1 MAKVIIYPIDPE
13 MNALHRLAQQQFR
26 PIKSQT
32 VLIIRNEPRQPR
44 TVAKR
49 PVGNATVLLVNSV
62 QRIFNAAPP
71 RESDF

>member
-1 MAKVIIYPIDPE
+1 MAKVIIHPLDPE
-13 MNALHRLAQQQFR
+13 MNTLHRLAQQQFR

-32 VLIIRNEPRQPR
+32 VLLIRNEPGQAE

-62 QRIFNAAPP
+62 QRIFNPATP